1 MNEKIIQIVAEIL
14 NIDAASLDENTKIE
28 EVEKWDSLA
37 HVMIIEAIE
46 NKLGKSIP
54 IDKAMDI
61 TSMKEL
67 IEAAGAEN

>member
-1 MNEKIIQIVAEIL
+1 MTEKIIQIVAEIL
-14 NIDAASLDENTKIE
+14 NMDAAMLNENTKIE

-61 TSMKEL
+61 ASMKEL
-67 IEAAGAEN
+67 IEAAEG

>member
-1 MNEKIIQIVAEIL
+1 MTEKIIQIVAEIL
-14 NIDAASLDENTKIE
+14 NMDTAALNENTKIE

-67 IEAAGAEN
+67 IEAAEG

>member
-1 MNEKIIQIVAEIL
+1 MNEKVIRLVAEIL
-14 NIDAASLDENTKIE
+14 NMDAAELSVDTKIDE
-28 EVEKWDSLA
+28 IEKWDSLA

-61 TSMKEL
+61 TSMREL
-67 IEAAGAEN
+67 IEATEG

>member
-1 MNEKIIQIVAEIL
+1 MTEKIIQIVAEIL
-14 NIDAASLDENTKIE
+14 NMDAAMLNENTKIE

-54 IDKAMDI
+54 IDRAMDI
-61 TSMKEL
+61 VSMKEL
-67 IEAAGAEN
+67 IEAAEG

>member
-1 MNEKIIQIVAEIL
+1 MSEKIIQIVAEVL
-14 NIDAASLDENTKIE
+14 NMDVAVLSENTKIE

-67 IEAAGAEN
+67 IEATEG